1 MSHRELKDFIK
12 HGDAELGAPRFTGI
26 ARMRAMAG
34 VPAPEDPLILSL
46 SKDAAEWL
54 AHVRAWRI
62 GGELRSIT
70 SNTLV
75 SCPFEMSHVR
85 RD

>member
-1 MSHRELKDFIK
+1 MSTRELGDFLK
-12 HGDAELGAPRFTGI
+12 QGNAELRAPRLTGM

-54 AHVRAWRI
+54 AHVRAGRI
-62 GGELRSIT
+62 GA
-70 SNTLV
+70 
-75 SCPFEMSHVR
+75 
-85 RD
+85 